1 MMIGA
6 PDKNC
11 QETKEMEFI
20 LEVVKMQN
28 LANEQMNSLMN
39 RL

>member
-1 MMIGA
+1 MMTGA
-6 PDKNC
+6 PDKNS

-28 LANEQMNSLMN
+28 LANE
-39 RL
+39 

>member
-1 MMIGA
+1 MMTKM
-6 PDKNC
+6 PDKNKNS

-28 LANEQMNSLMN
+28 LANE
-39 RL
+39 